1 MMSNRNKG
9 LKAAEKVMVIL
20 GVVIIIISLLLGYR
34 SFALGVALAAF
45 VAWLFYRWQ
54 MTAVVNAEGLS
65 PRKAANRL
73 VARSLIR
80 LFVFLGLLGLSA
92 LAGELFLFGVLTG
105 LLLEIMAFIGQA
117 FLIIRGKEG

>member
-1 MMSNRNKG
+1 MSSRNKG

-20 GVVIIIISLLLGYR
+20 GAGIIVISLLLGYS

-45 VAWLFYRWQ
+45 IAWLFYRWQ
-54 MTAVVNAEGLS
+54 MIAVINLEGLS
-65 PRKAANRL
+65 PRKATNRL

-80 LFVFLGLLGLSA
+80 LFVFLGMLGLSA
-92 LAGELFLFGVLTG
+92 FVGELFLFGVLTG